1 MLAALSLVVCALF
14 IYVACEYFVNGVE
27 WVGLRLGIAKSAVG
41 TVLAAFGTALPE
53 SVVTFAAVAT
63 GGTPDQKSIGVGA
76 AIGGPLVLA
85 TIAYG
90 VVGVCW
96 LSGQNRSA
104 EFGLDA
110 ATQAK
115 LSRDQLWFLVVFMLI
130 ALLGVL
136 TFPGK
141 QYFGVLLLGVYAS
154 YTWLEI
160 SRGSG
165 GTVPDETPEP
175 LKIAP
180 KSAEPSLRLSCTQTG
195 LALVVIF
202 AASAAFVRSLEALS
216 PLLGLSQ
223 ESCALFLSPVATE
236 LPETLN
242 AIIWL
247 RQGKVA
253 LAMANIS
260 GAMVIQ
266 ATVPSALGLFYTPW
280 LFDRTLIVA
289 AGVTVLANILLW
301 IQLRRHP
308 MRARLLAALGSLYAG
323 FLVLV
328 VLLGLN

>member
-1 MLAALSLVVCALF
+1 MVAAIGVVVCAVF

-63 GGTPDQKSIGVGA
+63 GGTPEQKSIGVGA

-96 LSGQNRSA
+96 LIGRNRPA
-104 EFGLDA
+104 QFGLDPG
-110 ATQAK
+110 TQAK
-115 LSRDQLWFLVVFMLI
+115 LARDQLWFLGVFLLI
-130 ALLGVL
+130 VLLGVVA
-136 TFPGK
+136 FPGK
-141 QYFGVLLLGVYAS
+141 AYCGLLLLGVYAS
-154 YTWLEI
+154 YTWLEVT
-160 SRGSG
+160 RKPG
-165 GTVPDETPEP
+165 GGPVDEDPEP

-180 KSAEPSLRLSCTQTG
+180 RALSPSLGLSVTQTG
-195 LALVVIF
+195 VALGVIF
-202 AASAAFVRSLEALS
+202 VASAAFVRSLEAVS
-216 PLLGLSQ
+216 PLLGLSL

-247 RQGKVA
+247 RQGKVS

-260 GAMVIQ
+260 GAMIIQ

-280 LFDRTLIVA
+280 QFDRTLVVA
-289 AGVTVLANILLW
+289 AGVTAVAIALLW

-308 MRARLLAALGSLYAG
+308 MRAVRLAALGGLYG
-323 FLVLV
+323 VFLLLV
-328 VLLGLN
+328 AVLGLN